1 MLRRS
6 LTFPVCWMSCAV
18 PAKFAPAPFACVHTA
33 SALPEGSTPIAGPE
47 ALAPGSEMVTGAD
60 HAPEAVLD
68 EDWIRKT
75 EPSERVQTAITSPLG
90 ATTTCGSNASWPAAG
105 MSIEDSQVGVA
116 C

>member
-1 MLRRS
+1 
-6 LTFPVCWMSCAV
+6 
-18 PAKFAPAPFACVHTA
+18 
-33 SALPEGSTPIAGPE
+33 
-47 ALAPGSEMVTGAD
+47 MVTGAD

-90 ATTTCGSNASWPAAG
+90 ATTTCGSNASWPAAE

-116 C
+116 CAAAGAKSATAKAKTRSCQRTALRNVDKAKPLPRKETPARQARW